1 MWEFLAFVIVTCVLF
16 YQFGRLE
23 GRLKHIQD
31 TLARIEEDKKGK
43 K

>member
-1 MWEFLAFVIVTCVLF
+1 MLDIIIIGFFVVLF
-16 YQFGRLE
+16 FYVGRLE

-31 TLARIEEDKKGK
+31 TLARIEGKKGK